1 MQHYGTVITTMGTV
15 TTTMGT
21 VTLIQKRKYPC
32 EYLLIINKWF
42 RIRAVQGLFEKM
54 QHQHY

>member
-1 MQHYGTVITTMGTV
+1 MLSHSATLWYCNHYNGTV

-32 EYLLIINKWF
+32 EYLLVINKWF
-42 RIRAVQGLFEKM
+42 RTRAVQGL
-54 QHQHY
+54 H